1 MKMSENGKRYF
12 TLLELLIVI
21 AIIAILAGMLL
32 PALLK
37 ARESGQRI
45 SCVSNVHEIM
55 RSIDMYT
62 DDFKECY
69 PPSQLKTA
77 PWYWH
82 RLLLSLGYF
91 GKSYSGDIHVDVYN
105 KMMVCP
111 GDPDP
116 FAFTNDRLSYGL
128 NANVF
133 NYLPYE
139 KGEYD
144 GTDHYFRR
152 SHLAYGKMCV
162 NRSHTP
168 SAVVKQ
174 PSQIFTVAD
183 GRAQHIRLSSN
194 NTTQTFYDTAEPR
207 YNLTARHG
215 GTASFAFADGHA
227 KAANL
232 PPTPQSGDNW
242 KYMLNVHNRTKIP

>member
-1 MKMSENGKRYF
+1 MSGNEKKIF

-21 AIIAILAGMLL
+21 AIIAILAGLLL
-32 PALLK
+32 PVLSR
-37 ARESGQRI
+37 ARESGQRS
-45 SCVSNVHEIM
+45 SCVNNVHEIM

-69 PPSQLKTA
+69 PPSQLKTV

-91 GKSYSGDIHVDVYN
+91 GKSNSGDIHVDVYN

-111 GDPDP
+111 GDPNP

-144 GTDHYFRR
+144 STDHYFRR
-152 SHLAYGKMCV
+152 SRLAYGKMCV
-162 NRSHTP
+162 NNSHG
-168 SAVVKQ
+168 SKMVVKR

-183 GRAQHIRLSSN
+183 GRSYHIRLASN
-194 NTTQTFYDTAEPR
+194 NTTQTFYNTAAPR

-227 KAANL
+227 KAVKL
-232 PPTPQSGDNW
+232 PVTAQSGDNW
-242 KYMLNVHNRTKIP
+242 KNMLDVHSRTQIP

>member
-1 MKMSENGKRYF
+1 MKMSGNEKRIF

-21 AIIAILAGMLL
+21 AMIAILAGLLL
-32 PALLK
+32 PALSK

-69 PPSQLKTA
+69 PPSSLKTA

-82 RLLLSLGYF
+82 RLLLSRGYF
-91 GKSYSGDIHVDVYN
+91 GKSYSGDRHVDVYN
-105 KMMVCP
+105 KMVVCP
-111 GDPDP
+111 GDPAP
-116 FAFTNDRLSYGL
+116 LAFTNDRLSYGI

-139 KGEYD
+139 KGEWD
-144 GTDHYFRR
+144 NLDHYFRR
-152 SHLAYGKMCV
+152 SHLVYGKMCV
-162 NRSHTP
+162 NNSHGSTM
-168 SAVVKQ
+168 VVKP

-183 GRAQHIRLSSN
+183 GRSYHIKLASN
-194 NTTQTFYDTAEPR
+194 NTTQTFYNTAEPR

-227 KAANL
+227 KAVKL
-232 PPTPQSGDNW
+232 PVTAQSSDNW
-242 KYMLNVHNRTKIP
+242 KNRLDVHSRTQIP